1 MRLSAL
7 YPTLST
13 EEREEL
19 AKKAGTGAAYLYQLA
34 TRWQG
39 KRPSLRLLLQL
50 AKADSRLTLEDMAEE
65 FDEAPKQ
72 KAPAQP
78 EPNGA

>member
-13 EEREEL
+13 DEREEL
-19 AKKAGTGAAYLYQLA
+19 AKKTGTSPGYLYQLA

-65 FDEAPKQ
+65 FDGAPKR
-72 KAPAQP
+72 KSPP
-78 EPNGA
+78 HTEPSGA